1 MYTNIEAERARQRI
15 SKEKMA
21 EILDISSKTYTNYIN
36 GITPIPSNID
46 GYIPNLNPHPQCRGW
61 QQNCT
66 KSLVLFYIL

>member
-36 GITPIPSNID
+36 GITPIPSNILLKLSSMFGCTTD
-46 GYIPNLNPHPQCRGW
+46 YLLNNVGTTPIKR
-61 QQNCT
+61 
-66 KSLVLFYIL
+66 